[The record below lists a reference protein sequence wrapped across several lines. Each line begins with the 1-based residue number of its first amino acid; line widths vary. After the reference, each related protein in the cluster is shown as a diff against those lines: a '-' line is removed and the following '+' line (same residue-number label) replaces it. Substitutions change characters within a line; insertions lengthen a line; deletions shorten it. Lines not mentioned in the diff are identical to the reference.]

1 MLFTDSEFDRVYKKI
16 REELISEKSSE
27 KGFISPVAAILGGQ
41 PGAGKS
47 TLTKTILGNNENTV
61 VIDGDSLRK
70 YHPHLF
76 EIQAEYKEDYPKVT
90 QPFVSKM
97 VETLLDDLSND
108 KYNLIIEGTLRDI
121 NVPLKTASLLSD
133 KGYITELYI
142 IATNKELSWASTIL
156 RGDAMKERGEIPR
169 YVDRAHHDKVCDTLA
184 ENVCEIID
192 RGIFDNVVILDR
204 EQNVLYDM
212 LETPE
217 KDPKEILDLI
227 MNEELEQTQIQS
239 LDQMIEKAK
248 EELHIKKDERHI
260 SHDDFE
266 ER

>member
-1 MLFTDSEFDRVYKKI
+1 MLYTDKEFDRIYKQI
-16 REELISEKSSE
+16 RRDLTIRKEPEKMPV
-27 KGFISPVAAILGGQ
+27 SPVAAVLGGQ

-47 TLTKTILGNNENTV
+47 TLTKAILKNNENTI
-61 VIDGDSLRK
+61 VIDGDAIRER
-70 YHPHLF
+70 HPHL
-76 EIQAEYKEDYPKVT
+76 EDIQAEYKEDYPKVT

-108 KYNLIIEGTLRDI
+108 KYNLVIEGTLRDI

-227 MNEELEQTQIQS
+227 MNEELEQTQMQS
-239 LDQMIEKAK
+239 LDQMIEKVK